1 MKKISLALLTTLLL
15 AGCGASLDFS
25 DEELDR
31 DVLVEEEQV
40 EDEQEDEQEDELED
54 EQEDEQEVEE
64 QESTEDE

>member
-40 EDEQEDEQEDELED
+40 LDEQEDELED
-54 EQEDEQEVEE
+54 EQEVEE
-64 QESTEDE
+64 QESTDDE